1 MKSFMKLTLKNTTS
15 PLNIKQKYYPCHYPF
30 RNKCQSILIIGY
42 FASYYCIF
50 RFRILCPSHDCN
62 LWYAFEKLFPCMELE
77 LSFLFLKSIYL
88 RCCFLITWNK
98 YLFSYLDRLSVNVNQ
113 FNWFSNVVMAK
124 NSFYLYNGRS
134 YPLQKIKYTAH
145 RDKKI
150 KKDQTTGNWF
160 ELLKCWIT
168 PRFYAVAHCT
178 KQQRSQ
184 RDIYEDVSQIS
195 E

>member
-1 MKSFMKLTLKNTTS
+1 M
-15 PLNIKQKYYPCHYPF
+15 
-30 RNKCQSILIIGY
+30 
-42 FASYYCIF
+42 
-50 RFRILCPSHDCN
+50 HDCN
-62 LWYAFEKLFPCMELE
+62 LWYTFEKLFPCKELE
-77 LSFLFLKSIYL
+77 LSFLFLKSIYP
-88 RCCFLITWNK
+88 RCCYLIMWNK
-98 YLFSYLDRLSVNVNQ
+98 YLFSYLDRLSVNVNR

-168 PRFYAVAHCT
+168 PRFYAHAHCVQKTTET
-178 KQQRSQ
+178 KRFFCIEPGTIE
-184 RDIYEDVSQIS
+184 RKIGENEINNKMIPI
-195 E
+195 